1 MIASNPFLLE
11 ELRLTGGLQQ
21 FQCSPFLS
29 TSVGGARYQAP
40 AMMAP
45 SHSMPA
51 AGLEH
56 PAPAPCN
63 PQVLE
68 TMPRDSPV
76 APASLRRE
84 AFETPAEFAVQK
96 AINQELL
103 AASAGEDEQC
113 VFQARAYGFET

>member
-1 MIASNPFLLE
+1 
-11 ELRLTGGLQQ
+11 
-21 FQCSPFLS
+21 
-29 TSVGGARYQAP
+29 
-40 AMMAP
+40 MMAP

-113 VFQARAYGFET
+113 VFQARAYRFET